1 MKFVVEKDGDF
12 KLSLWDYFHIFGC
25 LIKSLFI
32 VYIARPILREWNY
45 FFHHIYVPDNERN
58 RALLKYMMEVAQNPE
73 RQPETP
79 TEIFFEN
86 SIKDDFEDE
95 CADQI
100 NDEWNWNTIRPAVYI
115 DMINDMLSHKWIDER
130 KYNEE

>member
-12 KLSLWDYFHIFGC
+12 KLSLWDCFHIFGC

-45 FFHHIYVPDNERN
+45 FVRHIYVPDNERN

-79 TEIFFEN
+79 TEIFLEN
-86 SIKDDFEDE
+86 SIKDNFEQE
-95 CADQI
+95 CADLI
-100 NDEWNWNTIRPAVYI
+100 NDEWNWNTIRQGVYM
-115 DMINDMLSHKWIDER
+115 DVSNDMLSHKWIDDR
-130 KYNEE
+130 KYEKE

>member
-1 MKFVVEKDGDF
+1 
-12 KLSLWDYFHIFGC
+12 
-25 LIKSLFI
+25 
-32 VYIARPILREWNY
+32 
-45 FFHHIYVPDNERN
+45 
-58 RALLKYMMEVAQNPE
+58 MEVAQNPE

-100 NDEWNWNTIRPAVYI
+100 NDEWNWNAIRPAVYI